1 MCHHHHHHL
10 FDCMACLGLKNQLL
24 HPKKVWNKLTSKVQ
38 SKLSKLERS
47 KTLRHAK
54 ASLNTI
60 LHSPS
65 RSSYHLRR
73 KKRRTRRLHH
83 HRYFAPV
90 YVDELYDRPMPVHV
104 ECVEASPEAKGEKAL
119 EKSETSDQP
128 GVMFGGAAASSF
140 SVVEGMGDVDWR
152 AEMFIR
158 KFREEMRLQ
167 RQRSFGEYQD
177 MLARGV

>member
-1 MCHHHHHHL
+1 
-10 FDCMACLGLKNQLL
+10 MACLGLKNQLL
-24 HPKKVWNKLTSKVQ
+24 PSKKVWNNFTSKVQ
-38 SKLSKLERS
+38 SKLSKLKRS
-47 KTLRHAK
+47 KALRHAK
-54 ASLNTI
+54 ARLINSI
-60 LHSPS
+60 FHSSS

-90 YVDELYDRPMPVHV
+90 YVDELYDQPMPVHA

-119 EKSETSDQP
+119 EKSAKSDQF
-128 GVMFGGAAASSF
+128 GVMCGGAAAAAAASSCEPSL
-140 SVVEGMGDVDWR
+140 SVVAGMEDVDLR

-158 KFREEMRLQ
+158 KFKEEMRLQ
-167 RQRSFGEYQD
+167 RQRSFGEYQE